1 MAEGQQNSGNS
12 NGENI
17 IPPEDVA
24 KFLPKTVEEGD
35 SFLPQYHIITYTII
49 TEL

>member
-1 MAEGQQNSGNS
+1 MAEGQQNSAHI

-35 SFLPQYHIITYTII
+35 SFLPQYY
-49 TEL
+49 L